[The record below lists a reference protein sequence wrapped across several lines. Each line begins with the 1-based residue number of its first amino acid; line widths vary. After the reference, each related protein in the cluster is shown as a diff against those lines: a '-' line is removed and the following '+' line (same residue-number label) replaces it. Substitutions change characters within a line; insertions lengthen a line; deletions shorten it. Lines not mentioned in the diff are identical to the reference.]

1 MQRTT
6 NGIRSSRRR
15 DVEVAAVGLIR
26 SVLEPE
32 WSAASAG
39 AALRTSVHGDRN
51 VLLVLRARAIRE
63 LSRGWT
69 PLGQRAAATV
79 DAALA
84 LEPAEVEDRVSGS
97 AALVGAVPVG
107 AVA

>member
-6 NGIRSSRRR
+6 TGLRSSRRR
-15 DVEVAAVGLIR
+15 DVEVAATALIR
-26 SVLEPE
+26 SVLEPG
-32 WSAASAG
+32 WTAPAAAE
-39 AALRTSVHGDRN
+39 ALHARVRGNRN
-51 VLLVLRARAIRE
+51 VLLVLRARVARE

-84 LEPAEVEDRVSGS
+84 LGTSVPEEQAVDQPPVPAGT
-97 AALVGAVPVG
+97 AA
-107 AVA
+107 